1 MSGLSARNDSFHVS
15 IHAPAWGAT
24 SLFCLFDVSVICF
37 NPRTRVGCDVIN
49 HLIMFTVV
57 MFQST
62 HPRGVRPRDH
72 PRCRR
77 GQRVS
82 IHAPAWGAT
91 SKNASSRDS
100 IDVSIHAPTWGATA
114 RAGRAQT
121 SRLGFNPRTR
131 VGCDALQLQ
140 RTIPGHTQ
148 FQSTHPRGVRRE
160 PPTWLGFEEQV
171 SIHAPAWGATR

>member
-1 MSGLSARNDSFHVS
+1 MIAVRLYGVDCPVS

-24 SLFCLFDVSVICF
+24 QWSGFSELRAVVSIHAPAWGATLGGF
-37 NPRTRVGCDVIN
+37 RHWSMASR
-49 HLIMFTVV
+49 
-57 MFQST
+57 FQST